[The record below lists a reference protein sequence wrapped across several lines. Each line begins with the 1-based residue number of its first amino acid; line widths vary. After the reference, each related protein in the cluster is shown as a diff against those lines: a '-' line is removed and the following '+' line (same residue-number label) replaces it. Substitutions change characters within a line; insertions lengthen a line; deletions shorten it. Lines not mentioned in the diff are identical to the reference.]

1 MPLDANHPDFW
12 TEALQFTPTIHR
24 DIYPAISPS
33 SKDIQQTAH
42 GKVVLITG
50 AGSGF
55 GKGAAKQWAAANA
68 SAIVLA
74 ARTQQS
80 IDEVAENLKKTG
92 STTQFL
98 PIATDVSSE
107 TDVRNLFQRAI
118 QTFGKI
124 DVVVHCAGVL
134 GPLELIGDAPV
145 DEWWQSFEINVKG
158 TFLIARELA
167 RVSAN
172 NEATFIQTG
181 TAASYFASA
190 QQSSYTSSK
199 LATNMIL
206 SQLHEEYGNLRVFN
220 VHPGMAL
227 SKVLRPELHIYAKDT
242 VELFGSLTIYL
253 SGPKADFL
261 RNRFI
266 AANWDVTDLEKH
278 QDEIVAEGLLKNQ
291 AFKGDIGP
299 GGHKFKS

>member
-1 MPLDANHPDFW
+1 MPLDANQPDFW

-24 DIYPAISPS
+24 DVYPAINPS
-33 SKDIQQTAH
+33 NEDIQQTAH
-42 GKVVLITG
+42 GKLVLITG
-50 AGSGF
+50 GGGGF

-80 IDEVAENLKKTG
+80 IDEVAESLKTTG

-107 TDVRNLFQRAI
+107 TDVHNLLQRALGA
-118 QTFGKI
+118 FVKI

-134 GPLELIGDAPV
+134 GPLEPIGDAPV
-145 DEWWQSFEINVKG
+145 DEWWRS
-158 TFLIARELA
+158 
-167 RVSAN
+167 
-172 NEATFIQTG
+172 
-181 TAASYFASA
+181 
-190 QQSSYTSSK
+190 
-199 LATNMIL
+199 
-206 SQLHEEYGNLRVFN
+206 FN
-220 VHPGMAL
+220 VHPGMAP

-253 SGPKADFL
+253 SGPKEDFL
-261 RNRFI
+261 KNRFI
-266 AANWDVTDLEKH
+266 ATNWDVTDLEKH
-278 QDEIVAEGLLKNQ
+278 QDEIVAEGLLKSQ

>member
-1 MPLDANHPDFW
+1 MPLDTNHPDFW

-24 DIYPAISPS
+24 DVYPAISPS
-33 SKDIQQTAH
+33 NEDIQQTAH
-42 GKVVLITG
+42 GKLVLITG

-74 ARTQQS
+74 ARIQQS
-80 IDEVAENLKKTG
+80 IDEVAESLKKTG

-107 TDVRNLFQRAI
+107 TDVHNLFQRAI
-118 QTFGKI
+118 QAFGKI

-190 QQSSYTSSK
+190 QQSSYTASK

-206 SQLHEEYGNLRVFN
+206 SQLHE
-220 VHPGMAL
+220 
-227 SKVLRPELHIYAKDT
+227 

-261 RNRFI
+261 GNRFI

-278 QDEIVAEGLLKNQ
+278 QDEIIAEGLLKSQ